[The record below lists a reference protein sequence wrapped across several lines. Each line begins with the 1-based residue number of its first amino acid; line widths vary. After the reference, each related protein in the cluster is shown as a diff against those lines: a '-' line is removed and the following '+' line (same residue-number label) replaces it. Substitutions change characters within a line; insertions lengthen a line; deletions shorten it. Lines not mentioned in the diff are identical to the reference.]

1 MFVRLINWA
10 LSAALIGTLVSIFT
24 IGAGYLL
31 IKPNLPEIN
40 LVDEDVL
47 QIPLKVLTSDGVLI
61 GEFGDQ
67 KRRTIEYKEIP
78 QNLKNAFLAAE
89 DDQFFE
95 HSGVR
100 LTSLIR
106 AVFQMVQSG
115 EIVSGGG
122 TITMQV
128 VRGYLLSRDQKI
140 IRKIKEIY
148 LAFELESSA
157 SKEEIFSLYLNT
169 IFLGNRSYGVEAAAN
184 KYFSKSINELT
195 LAESALIASSAQL
208 PSRINPIR
216 SPDRSIIRR
225 NWILGRM
232 YKLGYI
238 GRAQFLLA
246 KAEPINLTQLDSSFS
261 LDGRYIAEITRQ
273 AMIER
278 YGLSVYKDGLSVIT
292 TIDSSLQQAAIES
305 AAKNLYAYD
314 KRHGWRE
321 PVNLLSK
328 IPDLIF
334 QELQDGNLDILYQDS
349 NTSDELGMRQL
360 NISIIRSVITTID
373 SSLQQAALES
383 VAKNLYA
390 YDKRHGWREPVNLLS
405 KIPDSIFKELQDGNL
420 DILYQ
425 DSITPDELGMRQLNI
440 SVIRDFFKDFVN
452 SDRHSVG
459 IVMDVKPERIIY
471 LNNSFQLETLFWDD
485 AYEWAR
491 PRITINKLGPRPQN
505 FYDILRLGDLI
516 YLSEM
521 NGNYYL
527 DQVPDAEVAFISA
540 DPSSGAIKTYIGGLN
555 FSKSNF
561 DRVKQSYPQAGS
573 SFKPFIYASAFAN
586 GYKASDKI
594 NDAPI
599 IFEDSNLESSW
610 RPENYTGKFYGPIRL
625 REALVQSVNLVS
637 IKLLREMGIPL
648 TQNYLSRF
656 GFSKSRL
663 APDLSLALG
672 SSSFSPAE
680 MVRAYSIMV
689 NSDDP
694 KDLFFIERVMDR
706 NGKTIFQNPQIDNKK
721 KNIDA
726 FPWFQTQLTEEIKP
740 FYLLPPI
747 QKESMASIDP
757 RVTFIT
763 KDILREALSRGSN
776 GRKTQVLNRDDIAGK
791 TGTTNDAISTWFS
804 GFHSDLVTTVWIGT
818 DDFSSLGDNEF
829 GSSIAL
835 PTWVDFMKTALMSL
849 PEEDWKIPKGLS
861 YVRVDR
867 ETGKPVDESSK
878 NSYFELFL
886 DE

>member
-10 LSAALIGTLVSIFT
+10 LLATLIGTLVSIFT
-24 IGAGYLL
+24 IGAGYLF
-31 IKPNLPEIN
+31 IKPSLPEIN

-47 QIPLKVLTSDGVLI
+47 QIPLKVYTSDGVLI

-100 LTSLIR
+100 LTSLVR
-106 AVFQMVQSG
+106 AAYQMVQSG

-157 SKEEIFSLYLNT
+157 SKEEIFALYLNT

-238 GRAQFLLA
+238 GKAQFLLA

-261 LDGRYIAEITRQ
+261 LDGRHIAEIARQ

-278 YGLSVYKDGLSVIT
+278 YGLSVYKDGLSVFT
-292 TIDSSLQQAAIES
+292 TIDSSLQQAALDS
-305 AAKNLYAYD
+305 AANNLYAYD

-321 PVNLLSK
+321 PANLLSK
-328 IPDLIF
+328 IPDF
-334 QELQDGNLDILYQDS
+334 
-349 NTSDELGMRQL
+349 
-360 NISIIRSVITTID
+360 
-373 SSLQQAALES
+373 
-383 VAKNLYA
+383 
-390 YDKRHGWREPVNLLS
+390 
-405 KIPDSIFKELQDGNL
+405 IFKELQDGNL

-425 DSITPDELGMRQLNI
+425 DSNTLDELGMRQLNI
-440 SVIRDFFKDFVN
+440 SVIRDFFEEFAN

-471 LNNSFQLETLFWDD
+471 LNNSFQLESLFWDD
-485 AYEWAR
+485 VYEWAR
-491 PRITINKLGPRPQN
+491 SRIDINKLGPRPQN

-516 YLSEM
+516 YLSEL

-527 DQVPDAEVAFISA
+527 DQVPDAEVAFIST
-540 DPSSGAIKTYIGGLN
+540 DPSNGAIKTYIGGLN

-637 IKLLREMGIPL
+637 IKLLREMGITQ

-656 GFSKSRL
+656 GFPKSRL

-689 NSDDP
+689 NADDP
-694 KDLFFIERVMDR
+694 KDLFFIERVVDR
-706 NGKTIFQNPQIDNKK
+706 NGKTIFQNPQMKNKK
-721 KNIDA
+721 KNIDG
-726 FPWFQTQLTEEIKP
+726 FPWFQTNLTEEIKP

-747 QKESMASIDP
+747 QKESLAPIDP

-763 KDILREALSRGSN
+763 KDILREA
-776 GRKTQVLNRDDIAGK
+776 
-791 TGTTNDAISTWFS
+791 F
-804 GFHSDLVTTVWIGT
+804 
-818 DDFSSLGDNEF
+818 E
-829 GSSIAL
+829 
-835 PTWVDFMKTALMSL
+835 
-849 PEEDWKIPKGLS
+849 
-861 YVRVDR
+861 R
-867 ETGKPVDESSK
+867 E
-878 NSYFELFL
+878 
-886 DE
+886 

>member
-1 MFVRLINWA
+1 MFIRLINWA
-10 LSAALIGTLVSIFT
+10 LAIALIGSIASILT
-24 IGAGYLL
+24 IGIGYLL
-31 IKPNLPEIN
+31 IKPTLPEIN

-67 KRRTIEYKEIP
+67 KRRTIEYEQIP

-95 HSGVR
+95 HGGIR
-100 LTSLIR
+100 IPSLIR
-106 AVFQMVQSG
+106 AFYQMIQSG

-128 VRGYLLSRDQKI
+128 VRGYLLSREQKI

-148 LAFELESSA
+148 LAFELEGSA
-157 SKEEIFSLYLNT
+157 TKEEIFSLYLNT

-195 LAESALIASSAQL
+195 LAEAALIASSAQL

-216 SPDRSIIRR
+216 SPDRSIVRR

-232 YKLGYI
+232 HKLGYI

-246 KAEPINLTQLDSSFS
+246 KSEPIKLTQLDSNFS

-292 TIDSSLQQAAIES
+292 TIDSSLQQAALES
-305 AAKNLYAYD
+305 VSKNLYIYD

-321 PVNLLSK
+321 PINLLSK
-328 IPDLIF
+328 ISESIF
-334 QELQDGNLDILYQDS
+334 EELQAGNLEILYEES
-349 NTSDELGMRQL
+349 NTSDELGM
-360 NISIIRSVITTID
+360 
-373 SSLQQAALES
+373 
-383 VAKNLYA
+383 K
-390 YDKRHGWREPVNLLS
+390 
-405 KIPDSIFKELQDGNL
+405 
-420 DILYQ
+420 
-425 DSITPDELGMRQLNI
+425 QLNI
-440 SVIRDFFKDFVN
+440 SVIRDFFKELVN
-452 SDRHSVG
+452 LDKHSGG
-459 IVMDVKPERIIY
+459 IVIDVKPERVLY
-471 LNNSFQLETLFWDD
+471 LNNAFQLESLFWDD
-485 AYEWAR
+485 AYKWAR
-491 PRITINKLGPRPQN
+491 RKIDINKLGPRPQN
-505 FYDILRLGDLI
+505 FYDILRMGDLI
-516 YLSEM
+516 YLSEQ

-527 DQVPDAEVAFISA
+527 DQIPDAEVAFIST
-540 DPSSGAIKTYIGGLN
+540 DPSNGAIKTYIGGLN

-561 DRVKQSYPQAGS
+561 DRIKQSYPQAGS

-586 GYKASDKI
+586 GYQASDKI

-599 IFEDSNLESSW
+599 IFEDANLESSW

-648 TQNYLSRF
+648 TKNYLSRF
-656 GFSKSRL
+656 GFPVSRL

-680 MVRAYSIMV
+680 MVRAYSIMA

-694 KDLFFIERVMDR
+694 QDLYFIERIEDR
-706 NGKTIFQNPQIDNKK
+706 NGKIIFQNPQIENKK

-740 FYLLPPI
+740 FYLLPPLS
-747 QKESMASIDP
+747 KESLEPIDP

-776 GRKTQVLNRDDIAGK
+776 GRKTQVLRRGDIAGK

-804 GFHSDLVTTVWIGT
+804 GFHNDLVSTVWVGT

-835 PTWVDFMKTALMSL
+835 PTWVDFMKKALTNL
-849 PEEDWKIPKGLS
+849 PEEDWSMPKGLS

-867 ETGKPVDESSK
+867 ETGQPVDENSK
-878 NSYFELFL
+878 NSYFELFF
-886 DE
+886 DEEI

>member
-1 MFVRLINWA
+1 MFIRLINWA
-10 LSAALIGTLVSIFT
+10 LAIALIGSIASILS
-24 IGAGYLL
+24 IGIGYLL
-31 IKPNLPEIN
+31 IKPTLPEIN

-67 KRRTIEYKEIP
+67 KRRTIEYDQIP
-78 QNLKNAFLAAE
+78 KNLKNAFLAAE

-95 HSGVR
+95 HGGIR
-100 LTSLIR
+100 IPSLIR
-106 AVFQMVQSG
+106 AFYQMIQSG

-128 VRGYLLSRDQKI
+128 VRGYLLSREQKI

-148 LAFELESSA
+148 LAFELEGSA
-157 SKEEIFSLYLNT
+157 TKEEIFSLYLNT

-195 LAESALIASSAQL
+195 LAEAALIASSAQL

-216 SPDRSIIRR
+216 SPDRSIVRR

-232 YKLGYI
+232 HKLGYI

-246 KAEPINLTQLDSSFS
+246 KSEPIKLTQLDSNFS

-292 TIDSSLQQAAIES
+292 TIDSSLQQAALES
-305 AAKNLYAYD
+305 VSKNLYIYD
-314 KRHGWRE
+314 KRHGWRD
-321 PVNLLSK
+321 PINLLSK
-328 IPDLIF
+328 ISESIF
-334 QELQDGNLDILYQDS
+334 EELQAGNLEILYEES
-349 NTSDELGMRQL
+349 NTSDELGM
-360 NISIIRSVITTID
+360 
-373 SSLQQAALES
+373 
-383 VAKNLYA
+383 K
-390 YDKRHGWREPVNLLS
+390 
-405 KIPDSIFKELQDGNL
+405 
-420 DILYQ
+420 
-425 DSITPDELGMRQLNI
+425 QLNI
-440 SVIRDFFKDFVN
+440 SVIRDFFKELVN
-452 SDRHSVG
+452 LDKHSGG
-459 IVMDVKPERIIY
+459 IVIDVKPERVLY
-471 LNNSFQLETLFWDD
+471 LNNAFQLESLFWDD
-485 AYEWAR
+485 AYKWAR
-491 PRITINKLGPRPQN
+491 RKIDINKLGPRPQN
-505 FYDILRLGDLI
+505 FYDILRMGDLI
-516 YLSEM
+516 YLSEQ

-527 DQVPDAEVAFISA
+527 DQIPDAEVAFIST
-540 DPSSGAIKTYIGGLN
+540 DPSNGAIKTYIGGLN

-561 DRVKQSYPQAGS
+561 DRIKQSYPQAGS

-586 GYKASDKI
+586 GYQASDKI

-599 IFEDSNLESSW
+599 IFEDANLESSW

-648 TQNYLSRF
+648 TKNYLSRF
-656 GFSKSRL
+656 GFPVSRL

-680 MVRAYSIMV
+680 MVRAYSIMA

-694 KDLFFIERVMDR
+694 QDLYFIERIEDR
-706 NGKTIFQNPQIDNKK
+706 NGKIIFQNPQTENKK

-740 FYLLPPI
+740 FYLLPPLS
-747 QKESMASIDP
+747 KESLEPIDP

-776 GRKTQVLNRDDIAGK
+776 GRKTQVLRRSDIAGK

-804 GFHSDLVTTVWIGT
+804 GFHNDLVSTVWVGT

-835 PTWVDFMKTALMSL
+835 PTWVDFMKKALTNL
-849 PEEDWKIPKGLS
+849 PEEDWSMPKGLS

-867 ETGKPVDESSK
+867 ETGQPVDENSK
-878 NSYFELFL
+878 NSYFELFF
-886 DE
+886 DEEI

>member
-1 MFVRLINWA
+1 MFSKLINWA
-10 LSAALIGTLVSIFT
+10 FLAALIATLVSIFT
-24 IGAGYLL
+24 IGVGYIV
-31 IKPNLPEIN
+31 IKPSLPEIN

-67 KRRTIEYKEIP
+67 KRRTIEYQQIP
-78 QNLKNAFLAAE
+78 KNLKNAFLAAE

-95 HSGVR
+95 HNGIR
-100 LTSLIR
+100 IPSLLR
-106 AVFQMVQSG
+106 AFYQMIQSG

-128 VRGYLLSRDQKI
+128 VRGYLLSREQKI

-184 KYFSKSINELT
+184 KYFAKSIDDLT

-238 GRAQFLLA
+238 GRAQLLLA
-246 KAEPINLTQLDSSFS
+246 QSEQIKLTQLDSSFT

-273 AMIER
+273 AMIDR
-278 YGLSVYKDGLSVIT
+278 YGLSVYKDGL
-292 TIDSSLQQAAIES
+292 
-305 AAKNLYAYD
+305 
-314 KRHGWRE
+314 
-321 PVNLLSK
+321 
-328 IPDLIF
+328 
-334 QELQDGNLDILYQDS
+334 
-349 NTSDELGMRQL
+349 
-360 NISIIRSVITTID
+360 SVITTID

-390 YDKRHGWREPVNLLS
+390 YDKRHGWREPINLLS
-405 KIPDSIFKELQDGNL
+405 KIPESIFKELQAGNL
-420 DILYQ
+420 NVLYEESNIS
-425 DSITPDELGMRQLNI
+425 DSLGMKQRNV
-440 SVIRDFFKDFVN
+440 SVIRDFFEELVSLDN
-452 SDRHSVG
+452 HSAG
-459 IVMDVKPERIIY
+459 IVIDVKPERVVY
-471 LNNSFQLETLFWDD
+471 LNNSFQLESLFWSDS
-485 AYEWAR
+485 YNWAR
-491 PRITINKLGPRPQN
+491 RRIDINKLGPRPQN
-505 FYDILRLGDLI
+505 FYDILSLGDLI
-516 YLSEM
+516 YLSKA
-521 NGNYYL
+521 NGSYYL

-648 TQNYLSRF
+648 TQDYLSRF

-680 MVRAYSIMV
+680 MVRAYSILV
-689 NSDDP
+689 NSKDP
-694 KDLFFIERVMDR
+694 KDLFFIERIIDR
-706 NGKTIFQNPQIDNKK
+706 DGKTIFQNPQLENKE
-721 KNIDA
+721 KNITA
-726 FPWFQTQLTEEIKP
+726 FPWFQTQFTDEIKP
-740 FYLLPPI
+740 FYLLPSI
-747 QKESMASIDP
+747 NKQSIESIDP
-757 RVTFIT
+757 RVSFIT
-763 KDILREALSRGSN
+763 KDILRETLSRGSYR
-776 GRKTQVLNRDDIAGK
+776 RKVQVLKRSDIAGK

-804 GFHSDLVTTVWIGT
+804 GFHNNLATTVWVGT
-818 DDFSSLGDNEF
+818 DDFSSLGNNEF

-835 PTWVDFMKTALMSL
+835 PTWIDFMKTALVSL

-861 YVRVDR
+861 YVRVDL
-867 ETGKPVDESSK
+867 ETGRPVDETSQ

-886 DE
+886 DEDS

>member
-1 MFVRLINWA
+1 MFFKLINWA
-10 LSAALIGTLVSIFT
+10 FLAALIATLVSIFT
-24 IGAGYLL
+24 IGVGYIV
-31 IKPNLPEIN
+31 IKPSLPEIN

-67 KRRTIEYKEIP
+67 KRRTIEYQQIP
-78 QNLKNAFLAAE
+78 KNLKNAFLAAE

-95 HSGVR
+95 HNGIR
-100 LTSLIR
+100 IPSLLR
-106 AVFQMVQSG
+106 AFYQMIQSG

-128 VRGYLLSRDQKI
+128 VRGYLLSREQKI

-184 KYFSKSINELT
+184 KYFAKSIDDLT

-238 GRAQFLLA
+238 GRAQLLLA
-246 KAEPINLTQLDSSFS
+246 QSEPIKLTQLDSSFT

-273 AMIER
+273 AMIDR
-278 YGLSVYKDGLSVIT
+278 YGLSVYKDGL
-292 TIDSSLQQAAIES
+292 
-305 AAKNLYAYD
+305 
-314 KRHGWRE
+314 
-321 PVNLLSK
+321 
-328 IPDLIF
+328 
-334 QELQDGNLDILYQDS
+334 
-349 NTSDELGMRQL
+349 
-360 NISIIRSVITTID
+360 SVITTID

-390 YDKRHGWREPVNLLS
+390 YDKRHGWREPINLLS
-405 KIPDSIFKELQDGNL
+405 KIPESIFKELQAGNL
-420 DILYQ
+420 NVLYEESNIS
-425 DSITPDELGMRQLNI
+425 DSLGMKQRNV
-440 SVIRDFFKDFVN
+440 SVIRDFFEELVSLDN
-452 SDRHSVG
+452 HSAG
-459 IVMDVKPERIIY
+459 IVIDVKPERVVY
-471 LNNSFQLETLFWDD
+471 LNNSFQLESLFWNDS
-485 AYEWAR
+485 YNWAR
-491 PRITINKLGPRPQN
+491 RRIDINKLGPRPQN
-505 FYDILRLGDLI
+505 FYDILSLGDLI
-516 YLSEM
+516 YLSKA
-521 NGNYYL
+521 NGSYYL

-648 TQNYLSRF
+648 TQDYLSRF

-680 MVRAYSIMV
+680 MVRAYSILV
-689 NSDDP
+689 NSKDP
-694 KDLFFIERVMDR
+694 KDLFFIERIIDR
-706 NGKTIFQNPQIDNKK
+706 DGKTIFQNPQLENKE
-721 KNIDA
+721 KNITA
-726 FPWFQTQLTEEIKP
+726 FPWFQTQFTDEIKP
-740 FYLLPPI
+740 FYLLPSI
-747 QKESMASIDP
+747 NKQSIESIDP
-757 RVTFIT
+757 RVSFIT
-763 KDILREALSRGSN
+763 KDILRETLSRGSYR
-776 GRKTQVLNRDDIAGK
+776 RKVQVLKRSDIAGK

-804 GFHSDLVTTVWIGT
+804 GFHNNLATTVWVGT
-818 DDFSSLGDNEF
+818 DDFSSLGNNEF

-835 PTWVDFMKTALMSL
+835 PTWIDFMKTALVSL

-861 YVRVDR
+861 YVRVDL
-867 ETGKPVDESSK
+867 ETGRPVDETSQ

-886 DE
+886 DEDS

>member
-10 LSAALIGTLVSIFT
+10 LLAALAGTLASIFT
-24 IGAGYLL
+24 IGAGYFLV
-31 IKPNLPEIN
+31 KPSLPEIN
-40 LVDEDVL
+40 LVDEDTL

-89 DDQFFE
+89 DDKFFE
-95 HSGVR
+95 HSGIR
-100 LTSLIR
+100 IPSLIR
-106 AVFQMVQSG
+106 AFYQMIQSG

-128 VRGYLLSRDQKI
+128 VRGYLLSREQKI

-232 YKLGYI
+232 YNLGYI

-246 KAEPINLTQLDSSFS
+246 KSEPINLTQLDSSFS

-278 YGLSVYKDGLSVIT
+278 YGLSVYKEGLSVIT
-292 TIDSSLQQAAIES
+292 TIDSSLQTAALES
-305 AAKNLYAYD
+305 VTKNLYAYD

-321 PVNLLSK
+321 PINLLSK
-328 IPDLIF
+328 IPDSVF
-334 QELQDGNLDILYQDS
+334 TELQDGNLDILYQES
-349 NTSDELGMRQL
+349 KTSDGLGMRQL
-360 NISIIRSVITTID
+360 
-373 SSLQQAALES
+373 
-383 VAKNLYA
+383 Y
-390 YDKRHGWREPVNLLS
+390 
-405 KIPDSIFKELQDGNL
+405 
-420 DILYQ
+420 
-425 DSITPDELGMRQLNI
+425 I
-440 SVIRDFFKDFVN
+440 SVIRDFFEELVN
-452 SDRHSVG
+452 LDKHSGG
-459 IVMDVKPERIIY
+459 IVIDVKPERIIY
-471 LNNSFQLETLFWDD
+471 LNNFFQLESLFWDD
-485 AYEWAR
+485 SYKWAR
-491 PRITINKLGPRPQN
+491 PRININKLGPRPQN
-505 FYDILRLGDLI
+505 FYDILRLGDLV
-516 YLSEM
+516 YLSEI

-527 DQVPDAEVAFISA
+527 DQVPDAEVAFISTE
-540 DPSSGAIKTYIGGLN
+540 PSTGAIKTYIGGLN

-637 IKLLREMGIPL
+637 IKLLREMGITL
-648 TQNYLSRF
+648 TQNFLSRF
-656 GFSKSRL
+656 GFPASRL

-680 MVRAYSIMV
+680 MVRAYSILT
-689 NSDDP
+689 NPKNP
-694 KDLFFIERVMDR
+694 KDLFFIERIVDR
-706 NGKTIFQNPQIDNKK
+706 NGKTIFENPQIKNKK
-721 KNIDA
+721 RNIDA
-726 FPWFQTQLTEEIKP
+726 FPWFQTELTEEIKP

-747 QKESMASIDP
+747 QKESIEPIDP

-763 KDILREALSRGSN
+763 KDILRESLSRGSN
-776 GRKTQVLNRDDIAGK
+776 RRKTQVLDRSDIAGK

-804 GFHSDLVTTVWIGT
+804 GFHNNLVTTVWVGT

-835 PTWVDFMKTALMSL
+835 PAWVDFMKTALINL
-849 PEEDWKIPKGLS
+849 PEEDWKIPRGLS

-867 ETGKPVDESSK
+867 ETGRPVDENSK

-886 DE
+886 DEDV

>member
-1 MFVRLINWA
+1 MFIRLINWA
-10 LSAALIGTLVSIFT
+10 LAIALIGSIASILT
-24 IGAGYLL
+24 IGIGYLL
-31 IKPNLPEIN
+31 IKPTLPEIN

-67 KRRTIEYKEIP
+67 KRRTIEYDQIP

-95 HSGVR
+95 HGGIR
-100 LTSLIR
+100 IPSLIR
-106 AVFQMVQSG
+106 AFYQMIQSG

-128 VRGYLLSRDQKI
+128 VRGYLLSREQKI

-148 LAFELESSA
+148 LAFELEGSA
-157 SKEEIFSLYLNT
+157 TKEEIFSLYLNT

-195 LAESALIASSAQL
+195 LAEAALIASSAQL

-216 SPDRSIIRR
+216 SPDRSIVRR

-232 YKLGYI
+232 HKLGYI

-246 KAEPINLTQLDSSFS
+246 KSEPIKLTQLDSNFS

-292 TIDSSLQQAAIES
+292 TIDSSLQQAALES
-305 AAKNLYAYD
+305 VSKNLYIYD
-314 KRHGWRE
+314 KRHGWRD
-321 PVNLLSK
+321 PINLLSK
-328 IPDLIF
+328 ISESIF
-334 QELQDGNLDILYQDS
+334 EELQAGNLEILYEES
-349 NTSDELGMRQL
+349 NTSDELGM
-360 NISIIRSVITTID
+360 
-373 SSLQQAALES
+373 
-383 VAKNLYA
+383 K
-390 YDKRHGWREPVNLLS
+390 
-405 KIPDSIFKELQDGNL
+405 
-420 DILYQ
+420 
-425 DSITPDELGMRQLNI
+425 QLNI
-440 SVIRDFFKDFVN
+440 SVIRDFFKELVN
-452 SDRHSVG
+452 LDKHSGG
-459 IVMDVKPERIIY
+459 IVIDVKPERVLY
-471 LNNSFQLETLFWDD
+471 LNNAFQLESLFWDD
-485 AYEWAR
+485 AYKWAR
-491 PRITINKLGPRPQN
+491 RKIDINKLGPRPQN
-505 FYDILRLGDLI
+505 FYDILRIGDLI
-516 YLSEM
+516 YLSEQ

-527 DQVPDAEVAFISA
+527 DQIPDAEVAFIST
-540 DPSSGAIKTYIGGLN
+540 DPSNGAIKTYIGGLN

-561 DRVKQSYPQAGS
+561 DRIKQSYPQAGS

-586 GYKASDKI
+586 GYQASDKI

-599 IFEDSNLESSW
+599 IFEDANLESSW

-648 TQNYLSRF
+648 TKNYLSRF
-656 GFSKSRL
+656 GFPVSRL

-680 MVRAYSIMV
+680 MVRAYSIMT

-694 KDLFFIERVMDR
+694 QDLYFIERIEDR
-706 NGKTIFQNPQIDNKK
+706 NGKIIFQNPQTENKK

-740 FYLLPPI
+740 FYLLPPLS
-747 QKESMASIDP
+747 KESLDPIDP

-776 GRKTQVLNRDDIAGK
+776 GRKTQVLRRGDIAGK

-804 GFHSDLVTTVWIGT
+804 GFHNDLVSTVWVGT

-835 PTWVDFMKTALMSL
+835 PTWVDFMKKALTNL
-849 PEEDWKIPKGLS
+849 PEEDWSMPKGLS

-867 ETGKPVDESSK
+867 ETGQPVDENSK
-878 NSYFELFL
+878 NSYFELFF
-886 DE
+886 DEEI

>member
-1 MFVRLINWA
+1 MFIRLINWA
-10 LSAALIGTLVSIFT
+10 LAIALIGSIASILT
-24 IGAGYLL
+24 IGIGYLL
-31 IKPNLPEIN
+31 IKPTLPEIN

-67 KRRTIEYKEIP
+67 KRRTIEYDQIP
-78 QNLKNAFLAAE
+78 KNLKNAFLAAE

-95 HSGVR
+95 HGGIR
-100 LTSLIR
+100 IPSLIR
-106 AVFQMVQSG
+106 AFYQMIQSG

-128 VRGYLLSRDQKI
+128 VRGYLLSREQKI

-148 LAFELESSA
+148 LAFELEGSA
-157 SKEEIFSLYLNT
+157 TKEEIFSLYLNT

-195 LAESALIASSAQL
+195 LAEAALIASSAQL

-216 SPDRSIIRR
+216 SPDRSIVRR

-232 YKLGYI
+232 HKLGYI

-246 KAEPINLTQLDSSFS
+246 KSEPIKLTQLDSNFS

-292 TIDSSLQQAAIES
+292 TIDSSLQQAALES
-305 AAKNLYAYD
+305 VSKNLYIYD
-314 KRHGWRE
+314 KRHGWRD
-321 PVNLLSK
+321 PINLLSK
-328 IPDLIF
+328 ISESIF
-334 QELQDGNLDILYQDS
+334 EELQAGNLEILYEES
-349 NTSDELGMRQL
+349 NTSDELGM
-360 NISIIRSVITTID
+360 
-373 SSLQQAALES
+373 
-383 VAKNLYA
+383 K
-390 YDKRHGWREPVNLLS
+390 
-405 KIPDSIFKELQDGNL
+405 
-420 DILYQ
+420 
-425 DSITPDELGMRQLNI
+425 QLNI
-440 SVIRDFFKDFVN
+440 SVIRDFFKELVN
-452 SDRHSVG
+452 LDKHSGG
-459 IVMDVKPERIIY
+459 IVIDVKPERVLY
-471 LNNSFQLETLFWDD
+471 LNNAFQLESLFWDD
-485 AYEWAR
+485 AYKWAR
-491 PRITINKLGPRPQN
+491 RKIDINKLGPRPQN
-505 FYDILRLGDLI
+505 FYDILRMGDLI
-516 YLSEM
+516 YLSEQ

-527 DQVPDAEVAFISA
+527 DQIPDAEVAFIST
-540 DPSSGAIKTYIGGLN
+540 DPSNGAIKTYIGGLN

-561 DRVKQSYPQAGS
+561 DRIKQSYPQAGS

-586 GYKASDKI
+586 GYQASDKI

-599 IFEDSNLESSW
+599 IFEDANLESSW

-648 TQNYLSRF
+648 TKNYLSRF
-656 GFSKSRL
+656 GFPVSRL

-680 MVRAYSIMV
+680 MVRAYSIMA

-694 KDLFFIERVMDR
+694 QDLYFIERIEDR
-706 NGKTIFQNPQIDNKK
+706 NGKIIFQNPQTENKK

-740 FYLLPPI
+740 FYLLPPLS
-747 QKESMASIDP
+747 KESLEPIDP

-776 GRKTQVLNRDDIAGK
+776 GRKTQVLRRSDIAGK

-804 GFHSDLVTTVWIGT
+804 GFHNDLVSTVWVGT
-818 DDFSSLGDNEF
+818 DYFSSLGDNEF

-835 PTWVDFMKTALMSL
+835 PTWVDFMKKALTNL
-849 PEEDWKIPKGLS
+849 PEEDWSMPKGLS

-867 ETGKPVDESSK
+867 ETGQPVDENSK
-878 NSYFELFL
+878 NSYFELFF
-886 DE
+886 DEEI

>member
-1 MFVRLINWA
+1 MFIRLINWA
-10 LSAALIGTLVSIFT
+10 LSAALITTLASILV

-31 IKPNLPEIN
+31 IKPGLPEIN
-40 LVDEDVL
+40 LVDQDTL

-67 KRRTIEYKEIP
+67 KRRTIEYKDIP
-78 QNLKNAFLAAE
+78 NNLKNAFLAAE

-95 HSGVR
+95 HIGIRIPSLVR
-100 LTSLIR
+100 
-106 AVFQMVQSG
+106 AFFQMIQSG

-128 VRGYLLSRDQKI
+128 VRGYLLSREQKI

-184 KYFSKSINELT
+184 KYFSKSINNLT

-208 PSRINPIR
+208 PSKINPIR
-216 SPDRSIIRR
+216 SPDRTIIRR

-246 KAEPINLTQLDSSFS
+246 QSEPINLTQLESSFS

-273 AMIER
+273 AMIDR

-292 TIDSSLQQAAIES
+292 TIDSSLQQSALES
-305 AAKNLYAYD
+305 VARNLYAYD

-321 PVNLLSK
+321 PINLLSE
-328 IPDLIF
+328 IPELVIT
-334 QELQDGNLDILYQDS
+334 ELQEGNLDILYQES
-349 NTSDELGMRQL
+349 ETNDELGMRQL
-360 NISIIRSVITTID
+360 YV
-373 SSLQQAALES
+373 
-383 VAKNLYA
+383 
-390 YDKRHGWREPVNLLS
+390 
-405 KIPDSIFKELQDGNL
+405 
-420 DILYQ
+420 
-425 DSITPDELGMRQLNI
+425 
-440 SVIRDFFKDFVN
+440 SVIRDFFEDLVDLDK
-452 SDRHSVG
+452 HSGG
-459 IVMDVKPERIIY
+459 IVIDVKPERIIY
-471 LNNSFQLETLFWDD
+471 LNNSFQLKSLFWDD
-485 AYEWAR
+485 SYKWAR
-491 PRITINKLGPRPQN
+491 PKININKLGPRPQN
-505 FYDILRLGDLI
+505 FYDILRLGDLV
-516 YLSEM
+516 YLSEK
-521 NGNYYL
+521 NGSYYL
-527 DQVPDAEVAFISA
+527 DQVPDAEVAFISTE
-540 DPSSGAIKTYIGGLN
+540 PSTGAIKTYIGGLN

-610 RPENYTGKFYGPIRL
+610 RPENYTKKFYGPIRL

-648 TQNYLSRF
+648 THNFLSRF
-656 GFSKSRL
+656 GFPVSRL

-680 MVRAYSIMV
+680 MVRAYSILV
-689 NSDDP
+689 NSKDP
-694 KDLFFIERVMDR
+694 KDLFFIEKIIDR
-706 NGKTIFQNPQIDNKK
+706 NGKVIFQNSKIESKN

-740 FYLLPPI
+740 FNLLTPI
-747 QKESMASIDP
+747 TKELLEPIDP
-757 RVTFIT
+757 RVAYIT
-763 KDILREALSRGSN
+763 KDILREALSRGAN
-776 GRKTQVLNRDDIAGK
+776 GRKTRVLNRSDIAGK

-804 GFHSDLVTTVWIGT
+804 GFHNNLVTTVWVGT

-835 PTWVDFMKTALMSL
+835 PAWVDFMKTALISL
-849 PEEDWKIPKGLS
+849 PEDDWKIPRGLS
-861 YVRVDR
+861 YVRVDS
-867 ETGKPVDESSK
+867 ETGRPVEENSK

-886 DE
+886 DEDA

>member
-1 MFVRLINWA
+1 MFIKLINWTLLA
-10 LSAALIGTLVSIFT
+10 VLIGTLVSIFT
-24 IGAGYLL
+24 IGIGYLL
-31 IKPNLPEIN
+31 IKPSLPEIN

-47 QIPLKVLTSDGVLI
+47 QIPLKVLTSDGILI

-95 HSGVR
+95 HGGIRIPSF
-100 LTSLIR
+100 IR
-106 AVFQMVQSG
+106 ALYQMIQSG
-115 EIVSGGG
+115 DIVSGGG

-128 VRGYLLSRDQKI
+128 VRGYLLSREQKI

-157 SKEEIFSLYLNT
+157 TKEEIFSLYLNT

-246 KAEPINLTQLDSSFS
+246 KSEPINLTELDSNFS

-273 AMIER
+273 AMIDR
-278 YGLSVYKDGLSVIT
+278 YGLSVYKEGLSV
-292 TIDSSLQQAAIES
+292 
-305 AAKNLYAYD
+305 
-314 KRHGWRE
+314 
-321 PVNLLSK
+321 
-328 IPDLIF
+328 F
-334 QELQDGNLDILYQDS
+334 
-349 NTSDELGMRQL
+349 
-360 NISIIRSVITTID
+360 TTID

-383 VAKNLYA
+383 VAKNLYD
-390 YDKRHGWREPVNLLS
+390 YDKRHGWREPINLLS
-405 KIPDSIFKELQDGNL
+405 KISESIFEELQVGNL
-420 DILYQ
+420 DILYEESNTS
-425 DSITPDELGMRQLNI
+425 DKLGMKQLNV
-440 SVIRDFFKDFVN
+440 SVIRDFFEELVN
-452 SDRHSVG
+452 LDKHSGG
-459 IVMDVKPERIIY
+459 IVIDVKPERIVY
-471 LNNSFQLETLFWDD
+471 LNNSFQVKSLFWDD
-485 AYEWAR
+485 SYQWAR
-491 PRITINKLGPRPQN
+491 RKININKLGPRPQN
-505 FYDILRLGDLI
+505 FYDILRRGDLI
-516 YLSEM
+516 YLSEK

-527 DQVPDAEVAFISA
+527 DQIPDAEVAFISS
-540 DPSSGAIKTYIGGLN
+540 DPSNGAIKTYIGGLN

-656 GFSKSRL
+656 GFPSSRL

-680 MVRAYSIMV
+680 MLRAYSIMA
-689 NSDDP
+689 NSEDS
-694 KDLFFIERVMDR
+694 KDLFFIERIEDR
-706 NGKTIFQNPQIDNKK
+706 NGRTIFQNPQTENKK
-721 KNIDA
+721 KNIYA

-747 QKESMASIDP
+747 ENKSQELIDP

-776 GRKTQVLNRDDIAGK
+776 GRKTQILNRSDIAGK

-804 GFHSDLVTTVWIGT
+804 GFHNDLVTTVWVGT

-835 PTWVDFMKTALMSL
+835 PTWVDFMKTALANL
-849 PEEDWKIPKGLS
+849 PEEKWKIPEGLS

-867 ETGKPVDESSK
+867 ETGRPVDESSK

-886 DE
+886 DEGN

>member
-10 LSAALIGTLVSIFT
+10 LAIALIGSIASILT
-24 IGAGYLL
+24 IGIGYLL
-31 IKPNLPEIN
+31 IKPTLPEIN

-67 KRRTIEYKEIP
+67 KRRTIEYDQIP

-95 HSGVR
+95 HGGIR
-100 LTSLIR
+100 ITSLIR
-106 AVFQMVQSG
+106 AFYQMIQSG

-128 VRGYLLSRDQKI
+128 VRGYLLSREQKI

-148 LAFELESSA
+148 LAFELEGSA
-157 SKEEIFSLYLNT
+157 TKEEIFSLYLNT

-195 LAESALIASSAQL
+195 LAEAALIASSAQL

-216 SPDRSIIRR
+216 SPDRSIVRR

-232 YKLGYI
+232 HKLGYI

-246 KAEPINLTQLDSSFS
+246 KSEPIKLTQLDSNFS

-292 TIDSSLQQAAIES
+292 TIDSSLQQAALES
-305 AAKNLYAYD
+305 VSKNLYDYD

-321 PVNLLSK
+321 PINLLSK
-328 IPDLIF
+328 ISESIF
-334 QELQDGNLDILYQDS
+334 EELQAGNLEILYEES
-349 NTSDELGMRQL
+349 NTSDELGM
-360 NISIIRSVITTID
+360 
-373 SSLQQAALES
+373 
-383 VAKNLYA
+383 K
-390 YDKRHGWREPVNLLS
+390 
-405 KIPDSIFKELQDGNL
+405 
-420 DILYQ
+420 
-425 DSITPDELGMRQLNI
+425 QLNI
-440 SVIRDFFKDFVN
+440 SVIRDFFKELVN
-452 SDRHSVG
+452 LDKHSGG
-459 IVMDVKPERIIY
+459 IVIDVKPERVLY
-471 LNNSFQLETLFWDD
+471 LNNAFQLESLFWDD
-485 AYEWAR
+485 AYKWAR
-491 PRITINKLGPRPQN
+491 RKIDINKLGPRPQN
-505 FYDILRLGDLI
+505 FYDILRMGDLI
-516 YLSEM
+516 YLSEQ

-527 DQVPDAEVAFISA
+527 DQIPDAEVAFIST
-540 DPSSGAIKTYIGGLN
+540 DPSNGAIKTYIGGLN

-561 DRVKQSYPQAGS
+561 DRIKQSYPQAGS

-586 GYKASDKI
+586 GYQASDKI

-599 IFEDSNLESSW
+599 IFEDANLESSW

-648 TQNYLSRF
+648 TKNYLSRF
-656 GFSKSRL
+656 GFPVSRL

-680 MVRAYSIMV
+680 MVRAYSIMA

-694 KDLFFIERVMDR
+694 QDLYFIERIEDR
-706 NGKTIFQNPQIDNKK
+706 NGKIIFQNPQTENKK

-740 FYLLPPI
+740 FYLLPPLS
-747 QKESMASIDP
+747 KESLEPIDP

-776 GRKTQVLNRDDIAGK
+776 GRKTQVLRRGDIAGK

-804 GFHSDLVTTVWIGT
+804 GFHNDLVSTVWVGT

-835 PTWVDFMKTALMSL
+835 PTWVDFMKKALTNL
-849 PEEDWKIPKGLS
+849 PEEDWSMPKGLS

-867 ETGKPVDESSK
+867 ETGQPVDENSK
-878 NSYFELFL
+878 NSYFELFF
-886 DE
+886 DEEI

>member
-1 MFVRLINWA
+1 MFIRLINWA
-10 LSAALIGTLVSIFT
+10 LAIALIGSIASILT
-24 IGAGYLL
+24 IGIGYFL
-31 IKPNLPEIN
+31 IKPTLPEIN

-67 KRRTIEYKEIP
+67 KRRTIEYDQIP

-95 HSGVR
+95 HSGIR
-100 LTSLIR
+100 ISSLIR
-106 AVFQMVQSG
+106 AFYQMIQSG

-128 VRGYLLSRDQKI
+128 VRGYLLSREQKI

-148 LAFELESSA
+148 LAFELEGSA
-157 SKEEIFSLYLNT
+157 TKEEIFSLYLNT

-195 LAESALIASSAQL
+195 LAEAALIASSAQL

-216 SPDRSIIRR
+216 SPDRSIVRR

-232 YKLGYI
+232 HKLGYI

-246 KAEPINLTQLDSSFS
+246 KSEPIKLTQLDSNFS

-292 TIDSSLQQAAIES
+292 TIDSSLQQAALES
-305 AAKNLYAYD
+305 VSKNLYIYD

-321 PVNLLSK
+321 PINLLSK
-328 IPDLIF
+328 ISESIF
-334 QELQDGNLDILYQDS
+334 EELQAGNLEILYEES
-349 NTSDELGMRQL
+349 NTSDELGM
-360 NISIIRSVITTID
+360 
-373 SSLQQAALES
+373 
-383 VAKNLYA
+383 K
-390 YDKRHGWREPVNLLS
+390 
-405 KIPDSIFKELQDGNL
+405 
-420 DILYQ
+420 
-425 DSITPDELGMRQLNI
+425 QLNI
-440 SVIRDFFKDFVN
+440 SVIRDFFKELVN
-452 SDRHSVG
+452 LDKHSGG
-459 IVMDVKPERIIY
+459 IVIDVKPERVLY
-471 LNNSFQLETLFWDD
+471 LNNAFQLESLFWDD
-485 AYEWAR
+485 AYKWAR
-491 PRITINKLGPRPQN
+491 RKIDINKLGPRPQN
-505 FYDILRLGDLI
+505 FYDILRMGDLI
-516 YLSEM
+516 YLSEQ

-527 DQVPDAEVAFISA
+527 DQIPDAEVAFIST
-540 DPSSGAIKTYIGGLN
+540 DPSNGAIKTYIGGLN

-561 DRVKQSYPQAGS
+561 DRIKQSYPQAGS

-586 GYKASDKI
+586 GYQASDKI

-599 IFEDSNLESSW
+599 IFEDANLESSW

-648 TQNYLSRF
+648 TKNYLSRF
-656 GFSKSRL
+656 GFPVSRL

-680 MVRAYSIMV
+680 MVRAYSIMA

-694 KDLFFIERVMDR
+694 QDLYFIERIEDR
-706 NGKTIFQNPQIDNKK
+706 NGKIIFQNPQTENKK

-740 FYLLPPI
+740 FYLLPPLS
-747 QKESMASIDP
+747 KESLEPIDP

-776 GRKTQVLNRDDIAGK
+776 GRKTQVLRRGDIAGK

-804 GFHSDLVTTVWIGT
+804 GFHNDLVSTVWVGT

-835 PTWVDFMKTALMSL
+835 PTWVDFMKKALTNL
-849 PEEDWKIPKGLS
+849 PEEDWSMPKGLS

-867 ETGKPVDESSK
+867 ETGQPVDENSK
-878 NSYFELFL
+878 NSYFELFF
-886 DE
+886 DEEI

>member
-1 MFVRLINWA
+1 MFSKLINCA
-10 LSAALIGTLVSIFT
+10 FLAALIATLISIFT
-24 IGAGYLL
+24 IGVGYIV
-31 IKPNLPEIN
+31 IKPSLPEIN

-67 KRRTIEYKEIP
+67 KRRTIEYQQIP
-78 QNLKNAFLAAE
+78 KNLKNAFLAAE

-95 HSGVR
+95 HNGIR
-100 LTSLIR
+100 IPSLLR
-106 AVFQMVQSG
+106 AFYQMIQSG

-128 VRGYLLSRDQKI
+128 VRGYLLSREQKI

-184 KYFSKSINELT
+184 KYFAKSIDDLT

-238 GRAQFLLA
+238 GRAQLLLA
-246 KAEPINLTQLDSSFS
+246 QSEPIKLTQLDSSFT

-273 AMIER
+273 AMIDR
-278 YGLSVYKDGLSVIT
+278 YGLSVYKDGL
-292 TIDSSLQQAAIES
+292 
-305 AAKNLYAYD
+305 
-314 KRHGWRE
+314 
-321 PVNLLSK
+321 
-328 IPDLIF
+328 
-334 QELQDGNLDILYQDS
+334 
-349 NTSDELGMRQL
+349 
-360 NISIIRSVITTID
+360 SVITTID

-390 YDKRHGWREPVNLLS
+390 YDKRHGWREPINLLS
-405 KIPDSIFKELQDGNL
+405 KIPESIFKELQAGNL
-420 DILYQ
+420 NVLYEESNIS
-425 DSITPDELGMRQLNI
+425 DSLGMKQRNV
-440 SVIRDFFKDFVN
+440 SVIRDFFEELVSLDN
-452 SDRHSVG
+452 HSAG
-459 IVMDVKPERIIY
+459 IVIDVKPERVVY
-471 LNNSFQLETLFWDD
+471 LNNSFQLESLFWNDS
-485 AYEWAR
+485 YNWAR
-491 PRITINKLGPRPQN
+491 RRIDINKLGPRPQN
-505 FYDILRLGDLI
+505 FYDILSLGDLI
-516 YLSEM
+516 YLSKA
-521 NGNYYL
+521 NGSYYL

-648 TQNYLSRF
+648 TQDYLSRF

-680 MVRAYSIMV
+680 MVRAYSILV
-689 NSDDP
+689 NSKDP
-694 KDLFFIERVMDR
+694 KDLFFIERIIDR
-706 NGKTIFQNPQIDNKK
+706 DGKTIFQNPQLENKE
-721 KNIDA
+721 KNITA
-726 FPWFQTQLTEEIKP
+726 FPWFQTQFTDEIKP
-740 FYLLPPI
+740 FYLLPSI
-747 QKESMASIDP
+747 NKQSIESIDP
-757 RVTFIT
+757 RVSFIT
-763 KDILREALSRGSN
+763 KDILRETLSRGSYR
-776 GRKTQVLNRDDIAGK
+776 RKVQVLKRSDIAGK

-804 GFHSDLVTTVWIGT
+804 GFHNNLATTVWVGT
-818 DDFSSLGDNEF
+818 DDFSSLGNNEF

-835 PTWVDFMKTALMSL
+835 PTWIDFMKTALVSL

-861 YVRVDR
+861 YVRVDL
-867 ETGKPVDESSK
+867 ETGRPVDETSQ

-886 DE
+886 DEDS

>member
-24 IGAGYLL
+24 ILGGYLL

-100 LTSLIR
+100 LASLIR

-246 KAEPINLTQLDSSFS
+246 KSEPINLTQLDSNFS

-273 AMIER
+273 AMINR
-278 YGLSVYKDGLSVIT
+278 YGLSVYKDGLSVFT
-292 TIDSSLQQAAIES
+292 TIDSSLQKAALES
-305 AAKNLYAYD
+305 VAKNLYEYD

-321 PVNLLSK
+321 PVNLLS
-328 IPDLIF
+328 
-334 QELQDGNLDILYQDS
+334 
-349 NTSDELGMRQL
+349 R
-360 NISIIRSVITTID
+360 
-373 SSLQQAALES
+373 
-383 VAKNLYA
+383 
-390 YDKRHGWREPVNLLS
+390 
-405 KIPDSIFKELQDGNL
+405 IPDSIFKELKDGNL

-440 SVIRDFFKDFVN
+440 SVIRDLFKEVIN
-452 SDRHSVG
+452 SDRHSAG
-459 IVMDVKPERIIY
+459 IIIDVKPERIIY
-471 LNNSFQLETLFWDD
+471 LNNSFQLESLFWNDS
-485 AYEWAR
+485 YEWAR
-491 PRITINKLGPRPQN
+491 PRITINKLGPRPDN

-521 NGNYYL
+521 DGNYYL
-527 DQVPDAEVAFISA
+527 DQVPDAEVAFISTN
-540 DPSSGAIKTYIGGLN
+540 PSNGAVKTYIGGLN

-586 GYKASDKI
+586 SYSASDKI

-599 IFEDSNLESSW
+599 IFEDANLESSW

-625 REALVQSVNLVS
+625 REALIQSVNLVS

-680 MVRAYSIMV
+680 MVRAYSILV

-694 KDLFFIERVMDR
+694 KDLFFIERVVDR
-706 NGKTIFQNPQIDNKK
+706 NGKTIFQNPQVKNKT

-726 FPWFQTQLTEEIKP
+726 FPWFQTQLIEEIKP

-747 QKESMASIDP
+747 QGESITSIDP

-776 GRKTQVLNRDDIAGK
+776 GRKTQILNRSDIAGK

-804 GFHSDLVTTVWIGT
+804 GFHNDLVTTVWVGT
-818 DDFSSLGDNEF
+818 DDFSSLGDSEF

-835 PTWVDFMKTALMSL
+835 PAWVDFMKTALVNL
-849 PEEDWKIPKGLS
+849 PEEDWKMPKGLS

-867 ETGKPVDESSK
+867 ETGRPVDESSK

>member
-1 MFVRLINWA
+1 MFSKLINWA
-10 LSAALIGTLVSIFT
+10 FLAALIATLVSIFT
-24 IGAGYLL
+24 IGVGYIV
-31 IKPNLPEIN
+31 IKPSLPEIN

-67 KRRTIEYKEIP
+67 KRRTIEYQQIP
-78 QNLKNAFLAAE
+78 KNLKNAFLAAE

-95 HSGVR
+95 HNGIR
-100 LTSLIR
+100 IPSLLR
-106 AVFQMVQSG
+106 AFYQMIQSG

-128 VRGYLLSRDQKI
+128 VRGYLLSREQKI

-184 KYFSKSINELT
+184 KYFAKSIDDLT

-238 GRAQFLLA
+238 GRAQLLLA
-246 KAEPINLTQLDSSFS
+246 QSEQIKLTQLDSSFT

-273 AMIER
+273 AMIDR
-278 YGLSVYKDGLSVIT
+278 YGLSVYKDGL
-292 TIDSSLQQAAIES
+292 
-305 AAKNLYAYD
+305 
-314 KRHGWRE
+314 
-321 PVNLLSK
+321 
-328 IPDLIF
+328 
-334 QELQDGNLDILYQDS
+334 
-349 NTSDELGMRQL
+349 
-360 NISIIRSVITTID
+360 SVITTID

-390 YDKRHGWREPVNLLS
+390 YDKRHGWREPINLLS
-405 KIPDSIFKELQDGNL
+405 KIPESIFKELQAGNL
-420 DILYQ
+420 NVLYEESNIS
-425 DSITPDELGMRQLNI
+425 DSLGMKQRNV
-440 SVIRDFFKDFVN
+440 SVIRDFFEELVSLDN
-452 SDRHSVG
+452 HSAG
-459 IVMDVKPERIIY
+459 IVIDVKPERVVY
-471 LNNSFQLETLFWDD
+471 LNNSFQLESLFWNDS
-485 AYEWAR
+485 YNWAR
-491 PRITINKLGPRPQN
+491 RRIDINKLGPRPQN
-505 FYDILRLGDLI
+505 FYDILSLGDLI
-516 YLSEM
+516 YLSKA
-521 NGNYYL
+521 NGSYYL

-648 TQNYLSRF
+648 TQDYLSRF

-680 MVRAYSIMV
+680 MVRAYSILV
-689 NSDDP
+689 NSKNP
-694 KDLFFIERVMDR
+694 KDLFFIERIIDR
-706 NGKTIFQNPQIDNKK
+706 DGKTIFQNPQLENKE
-721 KNIDA
+721 KNITA
-726 FPWFQTQLTEEIKP
+726 FPWFQTQFTDEIKP
-740 FYLLPPI
+740 FYLLPSI
-747 QKESMASIDP
+747 NKQSIESIDP
-757 RVTFIT
+757 RVSFIT
-763 KDILREALSRGSN
+763 KDILRETLSRGSYR
-776 GRKTQVLNRDDIAGK
+776 RKVQVLKRSDIAGK

-804 GFHSDLVTTVWIGT
+804 GFHNNLATTVWVGT
-818 DDFSSLGDNEF
+818 DDFSSLGNNEF

-835 PTWVDFMKTALMSL
+835 PTWIDFMKTALVSL

-861 YVRVDR
+861 YVRVDL
-867 ETGKPVDESSK
+867 ETGRPVDETSQ

-886 DE
+886 DEDS

>member
-1 MFVRLINWA
+1 MFIRLINWA
-10 LSAALIGTLVSIFT
+10 LAIALIGSIASILT
-24 IGAGYLL
+24 IGIGYFL
-31 IKPNLPEIN
+31 IKPTLPEIN

-67 KRRTIEYKEIP
+67 KRRTIEYDQIP

-95 HSGVR
+95 HGGIR
-100 LTSLIR
+100 IPSLIR
-106 AVFQMVQSG
+106 AFYQMIQSG

-128 VRGYLLSRDQKI
+128 VRGYLLSREQKI

-148 LAFELESSA
+148 LAFELEGSA
-157 SKEEIFSLYLNT
+157 TKEEIFSLYLNT

-195 LAESALIASSAQL
+195 LAEAALIASSAQL

-216 SPDRSIIRR
+216 SPDRSIVRR

-232 YKLGYI
+232 HKLGYI

-246 KAEPINLTQLDSSFS
+246 KSEPIKLTQLDSNFS

-292 TIDSSLQQAAIES
+292 TIDSSLQQAALES
-305 AAKNLYAYD
+305 VSKNLYIYD
-314 KRHGWRE
+314 KRHGWRD
-321 PVNLLSK
+321 PINLLSK
-328 IPDLIF
+328 ISESIF
-334 QELQDGNLDILYQDS
+334 EELQAGNLEILYEES
-349 NTSDELGMRQL
+349 NTSDELGM
-360 NISIIRSVITTID
+360 
-373 SSLQQAALES
+373 
-383 VAKNLYA
+383 K
-390 YDKRHGWREPVNLLS
+390 
-405 KIPDSIFKELQDGNL
+405 
-420 DILYQ
+420 
-425 DSITPDELGMRQLNI
+425 QLNI
-440 SVIRDFFKDFVN
+440 SVIRDFFKELVN
-452 SDRHSVG
+452 LDKHSGG
-459 IVMDVKPERIIY
+459 IVIDVKPERVLY
-471 LNNSFQLETLFWDD
+471 LNNAFQLESLFWDD
-485 AYEWAR
+485 AYKWAR
-491 PRITINKLGPRPQN
+491 RKIDINKLGPRPQN
-505 FYDILRLGDLI
+505 FYDILRMGDLI
-516 YLSEM
+516 YLSEQ

-527 DQVPDAEVAFISA
+527 DQIPDAEVAFIST
-540 DPSSGAIKTYIGGLN
+540 DPSNGAIKTYIGGLN

-561 DRVKQSYPQAGS
+561 DRIKQSYPQAGS

-586 GYKASDKI
+586 GYQASDKI

-599 IFEDSNLESSW
+599 IFEDANLESSW

-648 TQNYLSRF
+648 TKNYLSRF
-656 GFSKSRL
+656 GFPVSRL

-680 MVRAYSIMV
+680 MVRAYSIMT

-694 KDLFFIERVMDR
+694 QDLYFIERIEDR
-706 NGKTIFQNPQIDNKK
+706 NGKIIFQNPQTENKK

-740 FYLLPPI
+740 FYLLPPLS
-747 QKESMASIDP
+747 KESLEPIDP

-776 GRKTQVLNRDDIAGK
+776 GRKTQVLRRGDIAGK

-804 GFHSDLVTTVWIGT
+804 GFHNDLVSTVWVGT

-835 PTWVDFMKTALMSL
+835 PTWVDFMKKALTNL
-849 PEEDWKIPKGLS
+849 PEEDWSMPKGLS

-867 ETGKPVDESSK
+867 ETGQPVDENSK
-878 NSYFELFL
+878 NSYFELFF
-886 DE
+886 DEEI

>member
-1 MFVRLINWA
+1 MFSKLINWA
-10 LSAALIGTLVSIFT
+10 FLAALIATLVSIFT
-24 IGAGYLL
+24 IGVGYIV
-31 IKPNLPEIN
+31 IKPSLPEIN

-67 KRRTIEYKEIP
+67 KRRTIEYQQIP
-78 QNLKNAFLAAE
+78 KNLKNAFLAAE

-95 HSGVR
+95 HNGIR
-100 LTSLIR
+100 IPSLLR
-106 AVFQMVQSG
+106 AFYQMIQSG

-128 VRGYLLSRDQKI
+128 VRGYLLSREQKI

-184 KYFSKSINELT
+184 KYFAKSIDDLT

-238 GRAQFLLA
+238 GRAQLLLA
-246 KAEPINLTQLDSSFS
+246 QSEPIKLTQLDSSFT

-273 AMIER
+273 AMIDR
-278 YGLSVYKDGLSVIT
+278 YGLSVYKDGL
-292 TIDSSLQQAAIES
+292 
-305 AAKNLYAYD
+305 
-314 KRHGWRE
+314 
-321 PVNLLSK
+321 
-328 IPDLIF
+328 
-334 QELQDGNLDILYQDS
+334 
-349 NTSDELGMRQL
+349 
-360 NISIIRSVITTID
+360 SVITTID

-390 YDKRHGWREPVNLLS
+390 YDKRHGWREPINLLS
-405 KIPDSIFKELQDGNL
+405 KIPESIFKELQAGNL
-420 DILYQ
+420 NVLYEESNIS
-425 DSITPDELGMRQLNI
+425 DSLGMKQRNV
-440 SVIRDFFKDFVN
+440 SVIRDFFEELVSLDN
-452 SDRHSVG
+452 HSAG
-459 IVMDVKPERIIY
+459 IVIDVKPERVVY
-471 LNNSFQLETLFWDD
+471 LNNSFQLESLFWNDS
-485 AYEWAR
+485 YNWAR
-491 PRITINKLGPRPQN
+491 RRIDINKLGPRPQN
-505 FYDILRLGDLI
+505 FYDILSLGDLI
-516 YLSEM
+516 YLSKA
-521 NGNYYL
+521 NGSHYL

-648 TQNYLSRF
+648 TQDYLSRF

-680 MVRAYSIMV
+680 MVRAYSILV
-689 NSDDP
+689 NSKNP
-694 KDLFFIERVMDR
+694 KDLFFIERIIDR
-706 NGKTIFQNPQIDNKK
+706 DGKTIFQNPQSENKE
-721 KNIDA
+721 KNITA
-726 FPWFQTQLTEEIKP
+726 FPWFQTQFTDEIKP
-740 FYLLPPI
+740 FYLLPSI
-747 QKESMASIDP
+747 NKQSIESIDP
-757 RVTFIT
+757 RVSFIT
-763 KDILREALSRGSN
+763 KDILRETLSRGSYR
-776 GRKTQVLNRDDIAGK
+776 RKVQVLKRSDIAGK

-804 GFHSDLVTTVWIGT
+804 GFHNNLATTVWVGT
-818 DDFSSLGDNEF
+818 DDFSSLGNNEF

-835 PTWVDFMKTALMSL
+835 PTWIDFMKTALVSL

-861 YVRVDR
+861 YVRVDL
-867 ETGKPVDESSK
+867 ETGRPVDETSQ

-886 DE
+886 DEDS

>member
-1 MFVRLINWA
+1 MFSKLINWA
-10 LSAALIGTLVSIFT
+10 LLAALIGTLISIFT
-24 IGAGYLL
+24 IGVGYIV
-31 IKPNLPEIN
+31 IKPSLPEIN
-40 LVDEDVL
+40 LVDEGVL

-67 KRRTIEYKEIP
+67 KRRTIEYEQIP
-78 QNLKNAFLAAE
+78 TNLKNAFLAAE

-95 HSGVR
+95 HDGIR
-100 LTSLIR
+100 IPSLLR
-106 AVFQMVQSG
+106 AFYQMIQSG

-128 VRGYLLSRDQKI
+128 VRGYLLSREQKI

-184 KYFSKSINELT
+184 KYFAKSIDDLT

-238 GRAQFLLA
+238 GRAQLLLA
-246 KAEPINLTQLDSSFS
+246 QSEPINLTQLDSSFTV
-261 LDGRYIAEITRQ
+261 DGRYIAEITRQ
-273 AMIER
+273 AMIDR
-278 YGLSVYKDGLSVIT
+278 YGLSVYQDGLSVIT
-292 TIDSSLQQAAIES
+292 TIDSSLQKAALES
-305 AAKNLYAYD
+305 IAKNLYAYD

-321 PVNLLSK
+321 PINLLSQ
-328 IPDLIF
+328 IP
-334 QELQDGNLDILYQDS
+334 E
-349 NTSDELGMRQL
+349 
-360 NISIIRSVITTID
+360 
-373 SSLQQAALES
+373 
-383 VAKNLYA
+383 
-390 YDKRHGWREPVNLLS
+390 
-405 KIPDSIFKELQDGNL
+405 SIFKELQAGNL
-420 DILYQ
+420 NVLYEES
-425 DSITPDELGMRQLNI
+425 SITDSLGMKQRNV
-440 SVIRDFFKDFVN
+440 SFIRDFFEELVSLDN
-452 SDRHSVG
+452 HSAG
-459 IVMDVKPERIIY
+459 IVIDVKPERVVY
-471 LNNSFQLETLFWDD
+471 LNNSFQLESLFWNDS
-485 AYEWAR
+485 YNWAR
-491 PRITINKLGPRPQN
+491 RRIDINKLGPRPQN
-505 FYDILRLGDLI
+505 FYDILSLGDLI
-516 YLSEM
+516 YLSKA
-521 NGNYYL
+521 NGSYYL

-561 DRVKQSYPQAGS
+561 DRVKQSYPQVGS

-648 TQNYLSRF
+648 TQDYLSRF

-680 MVRAYSIMV
+680 MVRAYSILV
-689 NSDDP
+689 NSKDP
-694 KDLFFIERVMDR
+694 KDLFFIERIIDR
-706 NGKTIFQNPQIDNKK
+706 DGKTIFQNPQLENKE
-721 KNIDA
+721 KNISA
-726 FPWFQTQLTEEIKP
+726 FPWFQTQFTDEIKP
-740 FYLLPPI
+740 FYLLPSI
-747 QKESMASIDP
+747 NKQSIESIDP
-757 RVTFIT
+757 RVSFIT
-763 KDILREALSRGSN
+763 KDILRETLSRGSYR
-776 GRKTQVLNRDDIAGK
+776 RKVQVLKRNDIAGK

-804 GFHSDLVTTVWIGT
+804 GFHNNLATTVWVGT
-818 DDFSSLGDNEF
+818 DDFSSLGNNEF

-835 PTWVDFMKTALMSL
+835 PTWIDFMKTALVSL

-861 YVRVDR
+861 YVRVDL
-867 ETGKPVDESSK
+867 ETGRPVDETSQ

-886 DE
+886 DEDS

>member
-1 MFVRLINWA
+1 MFSKLINWA
-10 LSAALIGTLVSIFT
+10 FLAALIATLVSIFT
-24 IGAGYLL
+24 IGVGYIV
-31 IKPNLPEIN
+31 IKPSLPEIN

-67 KRRTIEYKEIP
+67 KRRTIEYQQIP
-78 QNLKNAFLAAE
+78 KNLKNAFLAAE

-95 HSGVR
+95 HNGIR
-100 LTSLIR
+100 IPSLLR
-106 AVFQMVQSG
+106 AFYQMIQSG

-128 VRGYLLSRDQKI
+128 VRGYLLSREQKI

-184 KYFSKSINELT
+184 KYFAKSIDDLT

-238 GRAQFLLA
+238 GRAQLLLA
-246 KAEPINLTQLDSSFS
+246 QSEPIKLTQLDSSFT

-273 AMIER
+273 AMIDR
-278 YGLSVYKDGLSVIT
+278 YGLSVYKDGL
-292 TIDSSLQQAAIES
+292 
-305 AAKNLYAYD
+305 
-314 KRHGWRE
+314 
-321 PVNLLSK
+321 
-328 IPDLIF
+328 
-334 QELQDGNLDILYQDS
+334 
-349 NTSDELGMRQL
+349 
-360 NISIIRSVITTID
+360 SVITTID

-390 YDKRHGWREPVNLLS
+390 YDKRHGWREPINLLS
-405 KIPDSIFKELQDGNL
+405 KIPESIFKELQAGNL
-420 DILYQ
+420 NVLYEESNIS
-425 DSITPDELGMRQLNI
+425 DSLGMKQRNV
-440 SVIRDFFKDFVN
+440 SVIRDFFEELVSLDN
-452 SDRHSVG
+452 HSAG
-459 IVMDVKPERIIY
+459 IVIDVKPERVVY
-471 LNNSFQLETLFWDD
+471 LNNSFQLESLFWNDS
-485 AYEWAR
+485 YNWAR
-491 PRITINKLGPRPQN
+491 RRIDINKLGPRPQN
-505 FYDILRLGDLI
+505 FYDILSLGDLI
-516 YLSEM
+516 YLSKA
-521 NGNYYL
+521 NGSYYL

-610 RPENYTGKFYGPIRL
+610 RPENYTGEFYGPIRL

-648 TQNYLSRF
+648 TQDYLSRF

-680 MVRAYSIMV
+680 MVRAYSILV
-689 NSDDP
+689 NSKDP
-694 KDLFFIERVMDR
+694 KDLFFIERIIDR
-706 NGKTIFQNPQIDNKK
+706 DGKTIFQNPQLENKE
-721 KNIDA
+721 KNITA
-726 FPWFQTQLTEEIKP
+726 FPWFQTQFTDEIKP
-740 FYLLPPI
+740 FYLLP
-747 QKESMASIDP
+747 SMNKQSIESIDP
-757 RVTFIT
+757 RVSFIT
-763 KDILREALSRGSN
+763 KDILRETLSRGSYR
-776 GRKTQVLNRDDIAGK
+776 RKVQVLKRSDIAGK

-804 GFHSDLVTTVWIGT
+804 GFHNNLATTVWVGT
-818 DDFSSLGDNEF
+818 DDFSSLGNNEF

-835 PTWVDFMKTALMSL
+835 PTWIDFMKTALVSL

-861 YVRVDR
+861 YVRVDL
-867 ETGKPVDESSK
+867 ETGRPVDETSQ

-886 DE
+886 DEDS

>member
-1 MFVRLINWA
+1 MLIRLINWT
-10 LSAALIGTLVSIFT
+10 LLAALIGTLVSIFT
-24 IGAGYLL
+24 IGIGYLL
-31 IKPNLPEIN
+31 IKPSLPEIN

-47 QIPLKVLTSDGVLI
+47 QIPLKVLTSDGILI

-95 HSGVR
+95 HGGIRIPSF
-100 LTSLIR
+100 IR
-106 AVFQMVQSG
+106 ALYQMIQSG

-128 VRGYLLSRDQKI
+128 VRGYLLSREQKI

-157 SKEEIFSLYLNT
+157 TKEEIFSLYLNT

-246 KAEPINLTQLDSSFS
+246 KSEPINLTELDSNFS

-273 AMIER
+273 AMIDR
-278 YGLSVYKDGLSVIT
+278 YGLSVYKEGLSV
-292 TIDSSLQQAAIES
+292 
-305 AAKNLYAYD
+305 
-314 KRHGWRE
+314 
-321 PVNLLSK
+321 
-328 IPDLIF
+328 F
-334 QELQDGNLDILYQDS
+334 
-349 NTSDELGMRQL
+349 
-360 NISIIRSVITTID
+360 TTID

-383 VAKNLYA
+383 VAKNLYD
-390 YDKRHGWREPVNLLS
+390 YDKRHGWREPINLLS
-405 KIPDSIFKELQDGNL
+405 KISESIFEELQVGNL
-420 DILYQ
+420 DILYEESNTS
-425 DSITPDELGMRQLNI
+425 DKLGMKQLNV
-440 SVIRDFFKDFVN
+440 SVIRDFFEELVN
-452 SDRHSVG
+452 LDKHSGG
-459 IVMDVKPERIIY
+459 IVIDVKPERIVY
-471 LNNSFQLETLFWDD
+471 LNNSFQLKSLFWDD
-485 AYEWAR
+485 SYKWAR
-491 PRITINKLGPRPQN
+491 RKIDINKLGPRPQN
-505 FYDILRLGDLI
+505 FYDILRRGDLI
-516 YLSEM
+516 YLSEK

-527 DQVPDAEVAFISA
+527 DQVPDAEVAFISS
-540 DPSSGAIKTYIGGLN
+540 DPSNGAIKTYIGGLN

-656 GFSKSRL
+656 GFPSSRL

-680 MVRAYSIMV
+680 MLRAYSIMA
-689 NSDDP
+689 NSEDS
-694 KDLFFIERVMDR
+694 KDLFFIERIEDR
-706 NGKTIFQNPQIDNKK
+706 NGRTIFQNPQTENKK
-721 KNIDA
+721 KNIYA

-747 QKESMASIDP
+747 EKKSQEPIDP
-757 RVTFIT
+757 RITFIT

-776 GRKTQVLNRDDIAGK
+776 GRKTQILNRSDIAGK

-804 GFHSDLVTTVWIGT
+804 GFHNDLVTTVWVGT

-835 PTWVDFMKTALMSL
+835 PTWVDFMKTALANL
-849 PEEDWKIPKGLS
+849 PEEEWKIPEGLS

-867 ETGKPVDESSK
+867 ETGRPVDESSK

-886 DE
+886 DEGN

>member
-1 MFVRLINWA
+1 MFIRLINLA
-10 LSAALIGTLVSIFT
+10 LVAALIGTLAAILT
-24 IGAGYLL
+24 ICMGYLF
-31 IKPNLPEIN
+31 IKPSLPEIN

-47 QIPLKVLTSDGVLI
+47 QIPLKVLTSDGILI

-67 KRRTIEYKEIP
+67 KRRTIEYEQIP

-95 HSGVR
+95 HGGVR
-100 LTSLIR
+100 VPSFIR
-106 AVFQMVQSG
+106 AFYQMIQSG

-128 VRGYLLSRDQKI
+128 VRGYLLSREQKI

-157 SKEEIFSLYLNT
+157 TKEEIFSLYLNT
-169 IFLGNRSYGVEAAAN
+169 IFLGNRAYGVEAAAN

-195 LAESALIASSAQL
+195 LSESALIASSAQL

-246 KAEPINLTQLDSSFS
+246 KSEPIHLTQLDSNFS
-261 LDGRYIAEITRQ
+261 LDGRYIAEIARQ
-273 AMIER
+273 AMIDR

-292 TIDSSLQQAAIES
+292 TIDSSLQQAALES
-305 AAKNLYAYD
+305 VAINLYDYD

-321 PVNLLSK
+321 PINLLSK
-328 IPDLIF
+328 ISESIF
-334 QELQDGNLDILYQDS
+334 EELQAGNLDILYEES
-349 NTSDELGMRQL
+349 NTLDELSMKQI
-360 NISIIRSVITTID
+360 NV
-373 SSLQQAALES
+373 
-383 VAKNLYA
+383 
-390 YDKRHGWREPVNLLS
+390 
-405 KIPDSIFKELQDGNL
+405 
-420 DILYQ
+420 
-425 DSITPDELGMRQLNI
+425 
-440 SVIRDFFKDFVN
+440 SVIRDFFEELLNLDK
-452 SDRHSVG
+452 HSGG
-459 IVMDVKPERIIY
+459 IVIDVKPERIIY
-471 LNNSFQLETLFWDD
+471 LNNSFQLESLFWDES
-485 AYEWAR
+485 YKWAR
-491 PRITINKLGPRPQN
+491 RKIDINKLGPRPQN
-505 FYDILRLGDLI
+505 FYDILRKGDLI
-516 YLSEM
+516 YLSER

-527 DQVPDAEVAFISA
+527 DQVPDAEVAFIST
-540 DPSSGAIKTYIGGLN
+540 DPSNGAIKTYVGGLN

-656 GFSKSRL
+656 GFSSSRL

-689 NSDDP
+689 KPEDP
-694 KDLFFIERVMDR
+694 KDLFFIERIEDR
-706 NGKTIFQNPQIDNKK
+706 NGKTIFQNPQTENKK

-740 FYLLPPI
+740 FYLLPPLT
-747 QKESMASIDP
+747 KKSLEPIDP

-776 GRKTQVLNRDDIAGK
+776 GRKTQVLRRSDIAGK

-804 GFHSDLVTTVWIGT
+804 GFHNDLVSTVWVGT

-835 PTWVDFMKTALMSL
+835 PTWVDFMKKALTNL

-867 ETGKPVDESSK
+867 ETGQPVDENSK

-886 DE
+886 DEEI

>member
-1 MFVRLINWA
+1 MLIRLINWT
-10 LSAALIGTLVSIFT
+10 LLAALIGALVSIFT
-24 IGAGYLL
+24 IGIGYLL
-31 IKPNLPEIN
+31 IKPSLPEIN

-47 QIPLKVLTSDGVLI
+47 QIPLKVLTSDGILI

-95 HSGVR
+95 HGGIRIPSF
-100 LTSLIR
+100 IR
-106 AVFQMVQSG
+106 ALYQMIQSG

-128 VRGYLLSRDQKI
+128 VRGYLLSREQKI

-157 SKEEIFSLYLNT
+157 TKEEIFSLYLNT

-246 KAEPINLTQLDSSFS
+246 KSEPINLTELDSNFS

-273 AMIER
+273 AMIDR
-278 YGLSVYKDGLSVIT
+278 YGLSVYKDGLSV
-292 TIDSSLQQAAIES
+292 
-305 AAKNLYAYD
+305 
-314 KRHGWRE
+314 
-321 PVNLLSK
+321 
-328 IPDLIF
+328 F
-334 QELQDGNLDILYQDS
+334 
-349 NTSDELGMRQL
+349 
-360 NISIIRSVITTID
+360 TTID

-383 VAKNLYA
+383 VAKNLYD
-390 YDKRHGWREPVNLLS
+390 YDKRHGWREPINLLS
-405 KIPDSIFKELQDGNL
+405 KISESIFEELQVGNL
-420 DILYQ
+420 DILYEESNTS
-425 DSITPDELGMRQLNI
+425 DKLGMKQLNV
-440 SVIRDFFKDFVN
+440 SVIRDFFEELVN
-452 SDRHSVG
+452 LDKHSGG
-459 IVMDVKPERIIY
+459 IVIDVKPERIVY
-471 LNNSFQLETLFWDD
+471 LNNSFQLKSLFWDD
-485 AYEWAR
+485 SYKWAR
-491 PRITINKLGPRPQN
+491 RKIDINKLGPRPQN
-505 FYDILRLGDLI
+505 FYDILRRGDLI
-516 YLSEM
+516 YLSEK

-527 DQVPDAEVAFISA
+527 DQVPDAEVAFISS
-540 DPSSGAIKTYIGGLN
+540 DPSNGAIKTYIGGLN

-610 RPENYTGKFYGPIRL
+610 RHENYTGKFYGPIRL

-656 GFSKSRL
+656 GFPSSRL

-680 MVRAYSIMV
+680 MLRAYSIMA
-689 NSDDP
+689 NSEDS
-694 KDLFFIERVMDR
+694 KDLFFIERIEDR
-706 NGKTIFQNPQIDNKK
+706 NGRTIFQNPQTENKK
-721 KNIDA
+721 KNIYA

-747 QKESMASIDP
+747 EKKSQEPIDP
-757 RVTFIT
+757 RITFIT

-776 GRKTQVLNRDDIAGK
+776 GRKTQILNRSDIAGK

-804 GFHSDLVTTVWIGT
+804 GFHNDLVTTVWVGT

-835 PTWVDFMKTALMSL
+835 PTWVDFMKTALANL
-849 PEEDWKIPKGLS
+849 PEEEWKIPEGLS

-867 ETGKPVDESSK
+867 ETGRPVDESSK

-886 DE
+886 DEGN